1 MADSKELRAM
11 TAAITKEGLFFCKS
25 CWIYRSLLNAK
36 QTKRGKVCVACVAKI
51 AAAKAKMKGGL
62 KP

>member
-1 MADSKELRAM
+1 M